1 MTWFLL
7 FWSGAL
13 IVVCYWVYAATKNNS
28 DLDEE
33 QVVRR
38 MHNVA

>member
-7 FWSGAL
+7 SWTVAL
-13 IVVCYWVYAATKNNS
+13 AIVCYWIYAATAKNS

-33 QVVRR
+33 QVARR
-38 MHNVA
+38 MRDVA

>member
-7 FWSGAL
+7 SWTVAL
-13 IVVCYWVYAATKNNS
+13 VIVCYWIYAAATNNS

-33 QVVRR
+33 QVARR
-38 MHNVA
+38 MRNVA

>member
-7 FWSGAL
+7 SWTGAL
-13 IVVCYWVYAATKNNS
+13 TFVCYWIYAATKNGS

-33 QVVRR
+33 QVAHR
-38 MHNVA
+38 MRPVA